1 MKRTIKA
8 GSRDSILAVIQSR
21 IILELIN
28 KKVPELGT
36 ELITMKTT
44 GDKILDRTLDK
55 VGGKGL
61 FVKELD
67 RALLSGEVDI
77 TIHSLKDLP
86 ADIPDGIK
94 IAAYSERSAPEDV
107 LILPEGKEELDY
119 SLPIGCASKRRMAQL
134 NILFPDI
141 DIKPVRGNIQTRL
154 SKLDSGQ
161 YGGLVLAKAGI
172 VRLGLEKRISREFTP
187 EEILPA
193 AGQGIIAV
201 ECREEDDFD
210 FLEKI
215 NDYESS
221 VCAAAERSF
230 ICAMDGGCTSPSA
243 AYCKVDGNS
252 IVVTGMDVRDGKI
265 IKKSVSGAA
274 SEAEKLGLELAKMI
288 IGSDE

>member
-1 MKRTIKA
+1 MKRIIKA

-28 KKVPELGT
+28 KKAPGLGT

-107 LILPEGKEELDY
+107 LILPEGKEELDH

-201 ECREEDDFD
+201 ECSIPSSKVNVVCSKCGKATKVGYKI
-210 FLEKI
+210 EK
-215 NDYESS
+215 DEKVR
-221 VCAAAERSF
+221 VC
-230 ICAMDGGCTSPSA
+230 
-243 AYCKVDGNS
+243 
-252 IVVTGMDVRDGKI
+252 
-265 IKKSVSGAA
+265 KKCGA
-274 SEAEKLGLELAKMI
+274 KLN
-288 IGSDE
+288 